1 MLSKPHENRAARIL
15 PGVLLVLFATFGN
28 AAAVRADVK
37 TLFTT
42 TQERQIINSNRYKV
56 DEITRSPV
64 FEDAETEFIAP
75 VIREEFKISF
85 VITGITVSKSGPH
98 FVWVNN
104 QLYEDGEHLEDNSQI
119 KVLHDGSVV
128 RVRITAP
135 DGKRYYG
142 TSGETVE
149 VTYLAEVVNLP

>member
-1 MLSKPHENRAARIL
+1 MLSKQHENRAARIF
-15 PGVLLVLFATFGN
+15 PGIVLVLFATLGN

-42 TQERQIINSNRYKV
+42 TQERQSINANRYKT
-56 DEITRSPV
+56 DEVIRAPV
-64 FEDAETEFIAP
+64 FVESETEFIAP

-85 VITGITVSKSGPH
+85 VISGITVSKSGPH
-98 FVWVNN
+98 FVWINN
-104 QLYEDGEHLEDNSQI
+104 QLYEDGERLEDDSQI
-119 KVLHDGSVV
+119 KVLHNGSI

-149 VTYLAEVVNLP
+149 VTYLTEVVNLP

>member
-1 MLSKPHENRAARIL
+1 MLSKQQGNQAAKIL
-15 PGVLLVLFATFGN
+15 PFTLLVLLATLGFAGTVN
-28 AAAVRADVK
+28 AEVK

-42 TQERQIINSNRYKV
+42 TDERQIINANRYKNE
-56 DEITRSPV
+56 EIVKPRI
-64 FEDAETEFIAP
+64 FEESETEFIAP
-75 VIREEFKISF
+75 GVQEEFKISF

-98 FVWVNN
+98 FVWINN
-104 QLYEDGEHLEDNSQI
+104 QLYEDGERLEDDSRI
-119 KVLHDGSVV
+119 KVLHDGKI

-149 VTYLAEVVNLP
+149 VSYLAEVVNLP

>member
-1 MLSKPHENRAARIL
+1 MLSKQQGNRAAKIL
-15 PGVLLVLFATFGN
+15 PFTLLVLLATLGFVGAVN
-28 AAAVRADVK
+28 AEVK

-42 TQERQIINSNRYKV
+42 TQERQIINANRYKA
-56 DEITRSPV
+56 DEISRPPV

-98 FVWVNN
+98 FVWINN
-104 QLYEDGEHLEDNSQI
+104 QLYEDGERLEDDSQI
-119 KVLHDGSVV
+119 KVLHDGKI

-149 VTYLAEVVNLP
+149 VTYLTEVVNLP

>member
-1 MLSKPHENRAARIL
+1 MLSKQHENRAARIF
-15 PGVLLVLFATFGN
+15 PGVVLVLFATFGN
-28 AAAVRADVK
+28 ATAVIADVK

-42 TQERQIINSNRYKV
+42 TQERQIINSNRYKD

-75 VIREEFKISF
+75 VIREEFKITF

-98 FVWVNN
+98 FALINN
-104 QLYEDGEHLEDNSQI
+104 QLYEDGERLEDDSQI
-119 KVLHDGSVV
+119 KVLHDGSI

-149 VTYLAEVVNLP
+149 VTYLTEVVNLP

>member
-1 MLSKPHENRAARIL
+1 MSSKQHESRAAGII
-15 PGVLLVLFATFGN
+15 PFILLVLVATLGN
-28 AAAVRADVK
+28 AAAVSADIK

-42 TQERQIINSNRYKV
+42 TQERQIINANRYKV
-56 DEITRSPV
+56 DEITRPPI
-64 FEDAETEFIAP
+64 FEDTETEFFAP

-98 FVWVNN
+98 FVWINN
-104 QLYEDGEHLEDNSQI
+104 QLYEDGEYLEGDSQI
-119 KVLHDGSVV
+119 KVLHDGSI

-149 VTYLAEVVNLP
+149 VTYLTEVVNLP

>member
-1 MLSKPHENRAARIL
+1 MLSKQQQGRASRIL
-15 PGVLLVLFATFGN
+15 PVTLLVLSTTLGIAG
-28 AAAVRADVK
+28 AVRAEVK

-42 TQERQIINSNRYKV
+42 TQERQIINANRYKFE
-56 DEITRSPV
+56 EITRPPV
-64 FEDAETEFIAP
+64 FEEVETEFFAP

-85 VITGITVSKSGPH
+85 VISGITVSKSGPH
-98 FVWVNN
+98 FVWINN
-104 QLYEDGEHLEDNSQI
+104 QLYEDGGHLEDDSQI
-119 KVLHDGSVV
+119 KVLHDGNI

-149 VTYLAEVVNLP
+149 VTYLTEVVNLP

>member
-1 MLSKPHENRAARIL
+1 MLIKQHENRAGRIF
-15 PGVLLVLFATFGN
+15 PGVLLVLFATLGN
-28 AAAVRADVK
+28 AAALRADVK

-42 TQERQIINSNRYKV
+42 TQERQIINSNRYKT
-56 DEITRSPV
+56 DEVIRAPV
-64 FEDAETEFIAP
+64 FEDTETEFIAP
-75 VIREEFKISF
+75 VIREEFKITF

-98 FVWVNN
+98 FAWINN
-104 QLYEDGEHLEDNSQI
+104 QLYEDGERLEDDSQI
-119 KVLHDGSVV
+119 KVLHDGSI

-149 VTYLAEVVNLP
+149 VTYLTEVVNLP

>member
-1 MLSKPHENRAARIL
+1 MSRAARIF

-28 AAAVRADVK
+28 ATAVRADVK

-56 DEITRSPV
+56 DEFTKPPV
-64 FEDAETEFIAP
+64 FDGTETEFFAP
-75 VIREEFKISF
+75 VIREEIKISF

-98 FVWVNN
+98 FVWINN
-104 QLYEDGEHLEDNSQI
+104 QLYEDGERLEDDSQI
-119 KVLHDGSVV
+119 KVLHDGKI

-149 VTYLAEVVNLP
+149 VSYLTEVVNLP

>member
-1 MLSKPHENRAARIL
+1 MLSKQQGNRAAKIT
-15 PGVLLVLFATFGN
+15 PCSLLVLFATLGFAGAVN
-28 AAAVRADVK
+28 AEVK

-42 TQERQIINSNRYKV
+42 TQERQIINANRYKV
-56 DEITRSPV
+56 EEITRPSV
-64 FEDAETEFIAP
+64 FEESETEFFAP

-98 FVWVNN
+98 FVWINN
-104 QLYEDGEHLEDNSQI
+104 QLYEDGEHLEDDSQI
-119 KVLHDGSVV
+119 KVLHDGNI

-135 DGKRYYG
+135 DGKRYFG

-149 VTYLAEVVNLP
+149 VTYLVDAEN

>member
-1 MLSKPHENRAARIL
+1 MSRAAGIL
-15 PGVLLVLFATFGN
+15 PGVLLVLFTTLGSTV
-28 AAAVRADVK
+28 AVKADVK

-42 TQERQIINSNRYKV
+42 TQERQIINANRYKV
-56 DEITRSPV
+56 DEITRPPI
-64 FEDAETEFIAP
+64 FEDTETGFFAP

-98 FVWVNN
+98 FVWINN
-104 QLYEDGEHLEDNSQI
+104 QLYEDGEYLEGDSQI
-119 KVLHDGSVV
+119 KVLHDGSI

-149 VTYLAEVVNLP
+149 VTYLVDVEN

>member
-1 MLSKPHENRAARIL
+1 MSRAARIL
-15 PGVLLVLFATFGN
+15 PGVLLVLLTTLLSTT
-28 AAAVRADVK
+28 AAKADVK

-42 TQERQIINSNRYKV
+42 SQERQIINSNRYKT
-56 DEITRSPV
+56 DEITKRPV
-64 FEDAETEFIAP
+64 FEDTETEFIAP
-75 VIREEFKISF
+75 VIREVFKISF
-85 VITGITVSKSGPH
+85 VISGITVSKSGPH
-98 FVWVNN
+98 FVWINN
-104 QLYEDGEHLEDNSQI
+104 QRYEDGEHLEDDSQVR
-119 KVLHDGSVV
+119 VLHDDVI

>member
-1 MLSKPHENRAARIL
+1 MLSKRQMSRAARIL
-15 PGVLLVLFATFGN
+15 PGVLLVLFAPFGN

-42 TQERQIINSNRYKV
+42 TQERQIINSNRYKD

-64 FEDAETEFIAP
+64 FEDTETEFIAP

-104 QLYEDGEHLEDNSQI
+104 QLYEDGELLEDESQI
-119 KVLHDGSVV
+119 KVLHDGII

-149 VTYLAEVVNLP
+149 VTYLTEVVNLP

>member
-1 MLSKPHENRAARIL
+1 MLSKRHQNRAAGIV
-15 PGVLLVLFATFGN
+15 PGVLLVLLATPGN
-28 AAAVRADVK
+28 AATVRADVK

-56 DEITRSPV
+56 DEITRPAV
-64 FEDAETEFIAP
+64 FGDTATEFISP

-85 VITGITVSKSGPH
+85 VISGITVSKSGPH
-98 FVWVNN
+98 FVWINN
-104 QLYEDGEHLEDNSQI
+104 QLYEDGERLEDDSQI
-119 KVLHDGSVV
+119 RVLHDGSI

-149 VTYLAEVVNLP
+149 VTYLTEVVNLP

>member
-1 MLSKPHENRAARIL
+1 MLSKPHEIRATRISR
-15 PGVLLVLFATFGN
+15 GVLLVLLTTLGIVG
-28 AAAVRADVK
+28 AVRADVK

-42 TQERQIINSNRYKV
+42 SQERQIINANRYKT
-56 DEITRSPV
+56 DEITRPPV
-64 FEDAETEFIAP
+64 FEDTETEFIAP

-98 FVWVNN
+98 FVWINN
-104 QLYEDGEHLEDNSQI
+104 QLYEDGERLEDDSQI
-119 KVLHDGSVV
+119 KVLHDGKI

-149 VTYLAEVVNLP
+149 VSYLPEVVNLP

>member
-1 MLSKPHENRAARIL
+1 MRIL
-15 PGVLLVLFATFGN
+15 LFTLQVLVATLGIAGVVK
-28 AAAVRADVK
+28 ADVK

-42 TQERQIINSNRYKV
+42 TQERQIINANRYNV
-56 DEITRSPV
+56 DEITRPPI
-64 FEDAETEFIAP
+64 FEDTETEFFAP

-98 FVWVNN
+98 FVWINN
-104 QLYEDGEHLEDNSQI
+104 QLYEDGEYLEGDSQI
-119 KVLHDGSVV
+119 KVLHDGSI

-149 VTYLAEVVNLP
+149 VTYLTEVVNLP